1 MDDLRAGY
9 LPTLAN
15 WASMCSAPIT
25 PQLKIPLLRLPI
37 TPNYL
42 QIHFFQLHPWL
53 ICSRLT
59 VSVSK
64 VKRKKNQIPMHRQ
77 NYSPETS
84 QLQSSR
90 GHKLTLRTALWH
102 VSCFLEVWETEE
114 FEAAPKKWMCL
125 WHTAPTMSLL
135 LWCDTKQACHPKQ
148 TESCKARTE
157 VQSFAI

>member
-1 MDDLRAGY
+1 MYCGSHNKQKQKQCHVHLNATNCSIAATVCLLGQFSRPQKKSEVGWKWMHLRAGY

-77 NYSPETS
+77 NYSPEIS
-84 QLQSSR
+84 Q
-90 GHKLTLRTALWH
+90 
-102 VSCFLEVWETEE
+102 
-114 FEAAPKKWMCL
+114 
-125 WHTAPTMSLL
+125 
-135 LWCDTKQACHPKQ
+135 
-148 TESCKARTE
+148 
-157 VQSFAI
+157 

>member
-1 MDDLRAGY
+1 MYCGSHNKQKQKQCHVHLNATNCSNCVLVRTIFQTPEKSEVGWKWMHVRAGY

-84 QLQSSR
+84 QLQSSG
-90 GHKLTLRTALWH
+90 GHKLTLRTAL
-102 VSCFLEVWETEE
+102 
-114 FEAAPKKWMCL
+114 
-125 WHTAPTMSLL
+125 
-135 LWCDTKQACHPKQ
+135 
-148 TESCKARTE
+148 
-157 VQSFAI
+157 